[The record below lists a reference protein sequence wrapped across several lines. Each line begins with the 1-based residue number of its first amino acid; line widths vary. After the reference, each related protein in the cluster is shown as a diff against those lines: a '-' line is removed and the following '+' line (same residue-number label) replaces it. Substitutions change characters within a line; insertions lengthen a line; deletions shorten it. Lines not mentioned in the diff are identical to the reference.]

1 MRRRDGLE
9 FRASHILVKDQTT
22 AEKLYER
29 VKKGE
34 SFQSLAHQYS
44 TCPSKSKG
52 GDLGWFGPGQMVAP
66 FENAVRKLSTGAIS
80 KPVKTQFGWHIIKK
94 TGVR

>member
-1 MRRRDGLE
+1 ME
-9 FRASHILVKDQTT
+9 FKASHILVRDLPT

-29 VKKGE
+29 VKRGE
-34 SFQSLAHQYS
+34 SFETLARQYS

-52 GDLGWFGPGQMVAP
+52 GDLGWFKEGQMVPP
-66 FENAVRKLSTGAIS
+66 FENAVRRMGTGTIS
-80 KPVKTQFGWHIIKK
+80 KPIRTQFGYHIIKK

>member
-1 MRRRDGLE
+1 ME
-9 FRASHILVKDQTT
+9 FRASHILVKDQAT

-34 SFQSLAHQYS
+34 SFESLARQYS

-52 GDLGWFGPGQMVAP
+52 GDLGWFGEGQMVAP
-66 FENAVRKLSTGAIS
+66 FENAVRKMSTGSIS
-80 KPVKTQFGWHIIKK
+80 CPVRTQFGFHIIKK
-94 TGVR
+94 TGARG

>member
-1 MRRRDGLE
+1 ME
-9 FRASHILVKDQTT
+9 FRASHILIKDQAT

-34 SFQSLAHQYS
+34 SFESLARQYS

-52 GDLGWFGPGQMVAP
+52 GDLGWFGEGQMVAP
-66 FENAVRKLSTGAIS
+66 FENAVRKLSTGSIS
-80 KPVKTQFGWHIIKK
+80 RPVRTQFGFHIIKK
-94 TGVR
+94 TGARG